1 MAWAS
6 SESAG
11 SGRCM
16 SMSVRSTLASTT
28 ESPWSDFFPDDRV
41 PVPVAGHRHRVDGVD
56 RAAGG
61 AQACDQQPAGRLDR
75 HRDRVLRGVAVL
87 GEQGQQLREPG
98 RVVADPAAGQQ
109 LPVPV
114 RQGDVVVVFGPVD
127 PAEHVHSFLLA

>member
-16 SMSVRSTLASTT
+16 SMSVRSTWASTT
-28 ESPWSDFFPDDRV
+28 ESPWSDFLPGDRV

-61 AQACDQQPAGRLDR
+61 AQAGNEQPAGCLDG
-75 HRDRVLRGVAVL
+75 HRDRGFGAVAVL
-87 GEQGQQLREPG
+87 GEQVQQRREPG
-98 RVVADPAAGQQ
+98 RVVADPAAG
-109 LPVPV
+109 
-114 RQGDVVVVFGPVD
+114 
-127 PAEHVHSFLLA
+127 